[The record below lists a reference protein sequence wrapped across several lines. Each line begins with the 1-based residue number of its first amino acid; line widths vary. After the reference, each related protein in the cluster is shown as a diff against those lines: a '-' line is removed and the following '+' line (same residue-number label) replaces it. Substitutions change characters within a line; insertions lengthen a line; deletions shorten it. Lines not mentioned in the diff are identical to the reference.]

1 VHGSSG
7 NASTSIGVYERHD
20 AVRAEREA
28 RAAGAK
34 SESRDDVVALWQLEV
49 KAVLL
54 CVPCCFVL

>member
-1 VHGSSG
+1 MRAP
-7 NASTSIGVYERHD
+7 ASECTSDD

-34 SESRDDVVALWQLEV
+34 SESRHDVVALWQLEV